1 MNNLTCDLII
11 LIMKN
16 IEIIRDK
23 KNFMIINK
31 EYYKILKKE
40 IEKYKIIKY
49 LNNDYSNFYRILTEN
64 HYDLKYKSDINILSS
79 VIIKSFMNIPIIKDS
94 KVYGIYDL
102 RYIFEL
108 IYSGYEI
115 KTNDIKIYNVHFYIH
130 FYEKIMKC
138 IVYNNREK
146 TIENIEKCPYLTS
159 LKQNPKFKK
168 QKGWIPIKQN
178 Q

>member
-1 MNNLTCDLII
+1 MNNLTFDLII

-40 IEKYKIIKY
+40 TEKYKIIKY
-49 LNNDYSNFYRILTEN
+49 LNNDYSNFYKILTEN
-64 HYDLKYKSDINILSS
+64 DYDFKYKSDIDILSK
-79 VIIKSFMNIPIIKDS
+79 VIVKSFMNLPIINDS

-108 IYSGYEI
+108 LYAGYEI
-115 KTNDIKIYNVHFYIH
+115 KTDDIKIYNVHFYIH
-130 FYEKIMKC
+130 FYDKIMKC

-146 TIENIEKCPYLTS
+146 TIENINKCSYLTS
-159 LKQNPKFKK
+159 LKQNPKFKNQNK
-168 QKGWIPIKQN
+168 WIPIKKD
-178 Q
+178 

>member
-1 MNNLTCDLII
+1 MNILTYDLII

-23 KNFMIINK
+23 KNFIMINR
-31 EYYKILKKE
+31 EYYKILKKQ

-49 LNNDYSNFYRILTEN
+49 LNNDYSNFYKILTKN
-64 HYDLKYKSDINILSS
+64 HYDLKYKSDIDILSN
-79 VIIKSFMNIPIIKDS
+79 VIVKSFMNIPIINDS

-108 IYSGYEI
+108 LYSGYEI

-130 FYEKIMKC
+130 FYDKIMKC
-138 IVYNNREK
+138 IVYNSRQK
-146 TIENIEKCPYLTS
+146 TIENIERCPYLTS
-159 LKQNPKFKK
+159 LKQNPKFKN
-168 QKGWIPIKQN
+168 QKDWISIKQI